1 MMSME
6 EKLSAKVDSF
16 LNHLRVGM
24 KSSEHTVTNYA
35 VDLSQFMDY
44 LDNEGVKEPD
54 EITRQHIRSFIRDIL
69 GFGYARTSAARKL
82 SAIKGWLVYLMDRG
96 EIGSDPSM
104 GIRGPKLPSVLPRA
118 LPREDVS
125 MMLEKGV
132 EGENFHRD
140 RAVLELLY
148 GSGLRIAEVA
158 SIRWGDLDV
167 VERWIRIKGKGNK
180 ERIVPLGSYSIKAL
194 EEWKQCPSEPGEFLF
209 PGRNGGHITVR
220 TISRIVKKAA
230 MRVGLSGVTPHM
242 LRHSFATHMLE
253 GGASLRVLQELLGH
267 ESLATTQ
274 RYLTVT
280 AEHLKK
286 SYLEAHPRAG
296 GED

>member
-1 MMSME
+1 MK

-16 LNHLRVGM
+16 LNHHRVGI

-35 VDLSQFMDY
+35 VDLSQFLDY
-44 LDNEGVKEPD
+44 LDNEGVMVPD
-54 EITRQHIRSFIRDIL
+54 EITRQHIRSFIRDIM
-69 GFGYARTSAARKL
+69 GFGYAKTSAARKL

-96 EIGSDPSM
+96 EIESDPSM
-104 GIRGPKLPSVLPRA
+104 GIRGPKLPSTLPRA

-125 MMLEKGV
+125 MMLETGI
-132 EGENFHRD
+132 EGENSHRD
-140 RAVLELLY
+140 RVVLELLY

-167 VERWIRIKGKGNK
+167 VERWIRVKGKGNK

-194 EEWKQCPSEPGEFLF
+194 EEWKQCSSESETFLF

-220 TISRIVKKAA
+220 TISRIVKKAS
-230 MRVGLSGVTPHM
+230 MRVGLPGVTPHM

>member
-1 MMSME
+1 ME

-16 LNHLRVGM
+16 LNHLRIGM

-35 VDLSQFMDY
+35 VDLSQFLDY

-118 LPREDVS
+118 LPMEDVS
-125 MMLEKGV
+125 MMLETGI
-132 EGENFHRD
+132 EGENSHRD

-194 EEWKQCPSEPGEFLF
+194 GEWKQCPCEPGEFLF